1 MFDELR
7 KSPQA
12 PRSFDLPYARA
23 GLAERAYLIVR
34 DRILKGELRLGAPL
48 SRRKLAAELGM
59 SLLPVAEALQRLE
72 VDGLVESRARV
83 GTRVFLP
90 AEEDIREHYEVREA
104 LESQAARLFAQHA
117 TLREQME
124 MMRMAE
130 NMDAMFNRCAEGESD
145 PDFLFAVQS
154 YHSDLH
160 LRIAALTRCGAL
172 RKTIEKNHVLIFN
185 WAFDVAARRPPLPA
199 RFHREL
205 VGALCK
211 GDPEAADAAMREHIR
226 YGLGNIVRAIGP
238 EGGQVRS
245 PVSTQA

>member
-1 MFDELR
+1 MLEHLS

-12 PRSFDLPYARA
+12 PAPFAQQPTRA
-23 GLAERAYLIVR
+23 GLAERAYLIIR

-72 VDGLVESRARV
+72 GDGLVESRPRS

-90 AEEDIREHYEVREA
+90 TPEDIREQYEVREA
-104 LESQAARLFAQHA
+104 LESQAARLFAQRA
-117 TLREQME
+117 TVREQIE
-124 MMRMAE
+124 LMRMAE
-130 NMDAMFNRCAEGESD
+130 NMDAMFNRCAAGERE

-160 LRIAALTRCGAL
+160 LRIAEYTRCGAL
-172 RKTIEKNHVLIFN
+172 RQTIEKNQILIFN
-185 WAFDVAARRPPLPA
+185 WAFDVAARRPPLPP
-199 RFHREL
+199 RFHRDLIE
-205 VGALCK
+205 ALCK
-211 GDPEAADAAMREHIR
+211 GDPETADNAMRQHIR

-238 EGGQVRS
+238 ETSSVR
-245 PVSTQA
+245 PPIKRVK